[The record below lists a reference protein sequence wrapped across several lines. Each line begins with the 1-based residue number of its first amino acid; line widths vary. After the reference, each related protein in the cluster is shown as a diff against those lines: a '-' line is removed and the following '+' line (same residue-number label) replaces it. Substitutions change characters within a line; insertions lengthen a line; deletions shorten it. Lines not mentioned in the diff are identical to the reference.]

1 MCTLSSVIFN
11 TYHRQVYISE
21 FPSCSNFLGC
31 RSACPAQLFSLW
43 KWDVA
48 GDVYGIGPVYVDKDF
63 QGRGVGR
70 ELMMAL
76 LEKAKGDGAKST
88 RNTQSVQDD

>member
-1 MCTLSSVIFN
+1 
-11 TYHRQVYISE
+11 
-21 FPSCSNFLGC
+21 
-31 RSACPAQLFSLW
+31 
-43 KWDVA
+43 VA

>member
-1 MCTLSSVIFN
+1 V
-11 TYHRQVYISE
+11 
-21 FPSCSNFLGC
+21 
-31 RSACPAQLFSLW
+31 PAQRNLFSLW
-43 KWDVA
+43 KWDAA

-88 RNTQSVQDD
+88 RLCQVFPLLLQQ